1 MDPDSQERF
10 EKVELKL
17 SEHDER
23 IIAQDRSLTA
33 VRNPLQ
39 TGVRMLVDMETKMS
53 AIIDSQTRL
62 YGVVQERAHAVQ
74 GIAEAQKQLAEAQ
87 RRTEESLKRFLDRS
101 GNRHAS

>member
-1 MDPDSQERF
+1 MDPDTQERF

-33 VRNPLQ
+33 VRKLLL

-53 AIIDSQTRL
+53 ALIDSQTRL
-62 YGVVQERAHAVQ
+62 YGAVQE
-74 GIAEAQKQLAEAQ
+74 IAEAHNRLAEAQ

-101 GNRHAS
+101 GNGHPS